1 MWINELVL
9 YSHSDIQEHLFV
21 PLFSYRKKGMY
32 MYKKLSAD
40 EREQRLSV
48 LTAEQRNYLEN
59 EMKRSRKTVFERFM
73 RDEKITALK
82 SVDITLEDNERN
94 VIDWMITDYDDFGPG
109 NYIGRCACNRRLRY
123 MFTVEH
129 QKTHKKLQ
137 YGKDHL
143 SIFLNIEVK
152 DVNGIINELDEID
165 HELDELLWKIENNE
179 YYHEYYERIPDKTVV
194 SESIKKHI
202 ELNLPFLNP
211 QINRLN
217 KYFEKQMEALE
228 EEKRKIQREV
238 ELEKRKD
245 ERRRIEEL
253 LNEKKKI
260 EATLEAGRKAQRET
274 EFKRQQQENERI
286 EKLSQ
291 EQRVRDAK
299 LIDSVKAQLGYHAT
313 FDEVAYSLVLNGLH
327 SAVAISN
334 IMANDFGFDKRLS
347 VGTMHR
353 PFIYLDVLLAL
364 KKQVDKGNLIMDESS
379 NIVDCIFYVNPYCEE
394 DRRNESEDLQQQT
407 LSLF

>member
-1 MWINELVL
+1 
-9 YSHSDIQEHLFV
+9 
-21 PLFSYRKKGMY
+21 MY
-32 MYKKLSAD
+32 ERLSAD
-40 EREQRLSV
+40 EREKRLSL
-48 LTAEQRNYLEN
+48 LTGEQRNYLEN
-59 EMKRSRKTVFERFM
+59 EMKRSRKTVFERLM

-152 DVNGIINELDEID
+152 DVNGIIKELDDID
-165 HELDELLWKIENNE
+165 YELDVLLWKTKNNE

-202 ELNLPFLNP
+202 ELNLPFLDP

-228 EEKRKIQREV
+228 EEKRRIQREV
-238 ELEKRKD
+238 ELEKRK
-245 ERRRIEEL
+245 EESSRIEEL
-253 LNEKKKI
+253 LEEKKKI
-260 EATLEAGRKAQRET
+260 DANLEAGKKSKQET

-299 LIDSVKAQLGYHAT
+299 SVKAQLGYHAS

-327 SAVAISN
+327 SAVAISR
-334 IMANDFGFDKRLS
+334 IMANDFGFDKCLS
-347 VGTMHR
+347 VGTIQR
-353 PFIYLDVLLAL
+353 PFIYFDVLLAL

-379 NIVDCIFYVNPYCEE
+379 NIVDCIFYVNPYHEE
-394 DRRNESEDLQQQT
+394 DRRNETEKLEQQT

>member
-1 MWINELVL
+1 
-9 YSHSDIQEHLFV
+9 
-21 PLFSYRKKGMY
+21 MY
-32 MYKKLSAD
+32 ERLSAD
-40 EREQRLSV
+40 EREKRLSL
-48 LTAEQRNYLEN
+48 LTTEQRNYLEN
-59 EMKRSRKTVFERFM
+59 EMKRSRKTVFERLM

-82 SVDITLEDNERN
+82 SVDITLEDNEKN

-152 DVNGIINELDEID
+152 DVNGIIKELDDID
-165 HELDELLWKIENNE
+165 YELDELLWKTKNNE
-179 YYHEYYERIPDKTVV
+179 YYHEYYERTPDKTVV

-202 ELNLPFLNP
+202 ELNLPFLDP

-228 EEKRKIQREV
+228 EEKRRILREV
-238 ELEKRKD
+238 ELEKRKE
-245 ERRRIEEL
+245 ERSRIEEL
-253 LNEKKKI
+253 LEEKKKI
-260 EATLEAGRKAQRET
+260 EANLEVGRKSKQET
-274 EFKRQQQENERI
+274 EFKRQQQDNERI

-299 LIDSVKAQLGYHAT
+299 LIESVKAQLGYHAT

-327 SAVAISN
+327 SAVAISR
-334 IMANDFGFDKRLS
+334 IMANDFGFDKCLS
-347 VGTMHR
+347 VGTIQR
-353 PFIYLDVLLAL
+353 PFIYFDVLLAL

-379 NIVDCIFYVNPYCEE
+379 NIVDCIFYVNPYHEE
-394 DRRNESEDLQQQT
+394 DKRNETEELEQQT